1 MPRNKDLKRL
11 VRTRMRKTGEAYT
24 AALAHIDNTPRAKQ
38 RTNDNGDS
46 ASPTIAVSAL
56 KPVDYAAVAGMSD
69 AKVKE
74 KTGCTWERW
83 VYALDRR
90 GAAEMSHGEI
100 ARIVNEKYKVD
111 GWWSQMIT
119 VGYERIKG
127 LRARGQRRNG
137 KYEAGKSRTF
147 DVPVTKLFNAW
158 AKAPVRKRWLD
169 GASVN
174 VRTATAPR
182 SMRLDWPD
190 GGIIAVWFE
199 PKGKS
204 KSVVALAHT
213 KLPDKET
220 ADRLKTYWSD
230 RLDSLGEVL
239 SERKVARTRT

>member
-24 AALAHIDNTPRAKQ
+24 AALAHIENTPRVKTRA
-38 RTNDNGDS
+38 DSNGDS
-46 ASPTIAVSAL
+46 ASAAIAVPAI

-100 ARIVNEKYKVD
+100 AKIVNEKYKVD
-111 GWWSQMIT
+111 GWWSQMVT

-127 LRARGQRRNG
+127 IRARGQRRDG
-137 KYEAGKSRTF
+137 SYEASKSRTF
-147 DVPVTKLFNAW
+147 DVPVTRLFNAW
-158 AKAPVRKRWLD
+158 AKAPVRRRWLD
-169 GASVN
+169 GASLK
-174 VRTATAPR
+174 VRTATAPK

-213 KLPDKET
+213 KLPDKPT
-220 ADRLKTYWSD
+220 ADRLKKYWSD
-230 RLDSLGEVL
+230 RLDALGEVL
-239 SERKVARTRT
+239 SERKSQG

>member
-11 VRTRMRKTGEAYT
+11 VRARMGKTGEAYT
-24 AALAHIDNTPRAKQ
+24 AALVHISNTTKSKTHSR
-38 RTNDNGDS
+38 GDGES
-46 ASPTIAVSAL
+46 ESRITPEPTS
-56 KPVDYAAVAGMSD
+56 KPIDYAAIAGMSD

-100 ARIVNEKYKVD
+100 ARVVNEKYKVD
-111 GWWSQMIT
+111 GWWSQMVT

-127 LRARGQRRNG
+127 IRARGQRRDG
-137 KYEAGKSRTF
+137 SYEASKSRTF
-147 DVPVTKLFNAW
+147 DVPVTKLFDAW
-158 AKAPVRKRWLD
+158 AKAPIRRSWLN
-169 GASVN
+169 GAAVK
-174 VRTATAPR
+174 VRTATSPK
-182 SMRLDWPD
+182 SMRLDWAD
-190 GGIIAVWFE
+190 GGIVAVWFQS
-199 PKGKS
+199 KGKS

-220 ADRLKTYWSD
+220 ADRLKKYWSD
-230 RLDSLGEVL
+230 RLNALGEVL